1 MIHMENLIIIGIVVL
16 ILGLAI
22 GYVVKE
28 KKNGRKCIGC
38 PSTGCSCS
46 GGCSCGGACSKKN

>member
-1 MIHMENLIIIGIVVL
+1 MENLIIIGIIVL

-38 PSTGCSCS
+38 PSG
-46 GGCSCGGACSKKN
+46 GGCSGCNGNCGN

>member
-1 MIHMENLIIIGIVVL
+1 MENLIIIGIIAL

-38 PSTGCSCS
+38 PATGCSCS
-46 GGCSCGGACSKKN
+46 GGCSCGGGCSKKK

>member
-1 MIHMENLIIIGIVVL
+1 MENLIIIGIIVL

-28 KKNGRKCIGC
+28 KKNGRK
-38 PSTGCSCS
+38 SYTT
-46 GGCSCGGACSKKN
+46 AT

>member
-1 MIHMENLIIIGIVVL
+1 MENLIIIGIIVL

-22 GYVVKE
+22 GYVIKE

-46 GGCSCGGACSKKN
+46 GGCSCGGACSKKK